1 MLLLFHSF
9 KCKALGNILQSYH
22 YSSFITVTTV
32 QKIHRFSASGQRA
45 GVYCRCGKFMRSA
58 GMPYIFYWRDSVAPF
73 WASIKNQWFRLISE
87 ETEASC
93 WKSDLFS
100 ILAFLSVTLLL
111 RKALISSGVPSGL
124 SLAVDIRRPVFLPK
138 PGFTEGQ
145 SGMEPFGLSKES
157 FKRSDNNMTNKE
169 KFSHQHI
176 FYDWICEEHYRKGI
190 CKSNL

>member
-22 YSSFITVTTV
+22 YSPFITVTTV

-45 GVYCRCGKFMRSA
+45 GGNCRCGKFMRSA
-58 GMPYIFYWRDSVAPF
+58 GMPHIFYWRDNVAPLR
-73 WASIKNQWFRLISE
+73 ALIKNQWFRLISE

-124 SLAVDIRRPVFLPK
+124 SLAVDIRRPVFC
-138 PGFTEGQ
+138 
-145 SGMEPFGLSKES
+145 
-157 FKRSDNNMTNKE
+157 RSQVFRKASRGWNLLRWAKNRLR
-169 KFSHQHI
+169 
-176 FYDWICEEHYRKGI
+176 DWLII
-190 CKSNL
+190 